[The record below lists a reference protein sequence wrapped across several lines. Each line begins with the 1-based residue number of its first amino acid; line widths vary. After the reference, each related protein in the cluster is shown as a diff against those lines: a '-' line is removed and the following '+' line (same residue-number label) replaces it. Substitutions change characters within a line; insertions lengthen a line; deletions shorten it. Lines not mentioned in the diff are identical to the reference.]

1 MTMSWYCMWCG
12 DHYQGIKRCY
22 KCQAGIYSI

>member
-1 MTMSWYCMWCG
+1 MWCG